1 MILSITLKHRKREG
15 GGTKIMFRHLIIVLL
30 ILVTDIFYFVVV
42 EMNIVE
48 NVTKL
53 SVPSNTFLL

>member
-1 MILSITLKHRKREG
+1 
-15 GGTKIMFRHLIIVLL
+15 MFRHLIIVLL